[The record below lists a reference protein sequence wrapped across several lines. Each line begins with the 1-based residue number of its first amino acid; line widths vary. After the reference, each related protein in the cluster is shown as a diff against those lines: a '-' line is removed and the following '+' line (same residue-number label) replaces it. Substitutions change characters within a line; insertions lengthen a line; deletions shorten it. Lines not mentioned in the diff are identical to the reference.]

1 MLNSL
6 NKMDR
11 TCQQPNHLT
20 TLLPNG
26 KVIEINEPSTVP
38 EFQPRQPTT
47 SMLYVCATI
56 WHENNNEMLQLLKSI
71 MRLDADQRRL
81 KVESLQ
87 SAKKKRKSPPL
98 NNNNNSSESDTY
110 ECEVHVFFDDAI
122 TNLDNGSSEPND
134 FVKNL
139 ILLIDEAAS

>member
-1 MLNSL
+1 MLNSM

-11 TCQQPNHLT
+11 TCQQTSYLT
-20 TLLPNG
+20 TLLPTG
-26 KVIEINEPSTVP
+26 KVLEINEPSTLPDFVAG
-38 EFQPRQPTT
+38 EPTT

-71 MRLDADQRRL
+71 MRLDADQHRL
-81 KVESLQ
+81 KMESRQ
-87 SAKKKRKSPPL
+87 SARKKRKSTQF
-98 NNNNNSSESDTY
+98 NNDSELY